1 MPSLGLGI
9 CDYIDVI
16 RLWCSIWNWHF
27 SIWHFYFLS
36 SHLACGISHFTLHT
50 SYSTLT
56 FHVSDIVVVSELNS
70 NCLFFFLKPA
80 VPSRATLIISPAP
93 IAQQWVDEIF
103 RHTEPSSI
111 KLLVRNNSMVGL
123 VRLFCLGKIDLFYAI
138 LTQFFRCMKEWQNL
152 DLFYLKFLLIMM
164 WFWQLIPH
172 WDQIFIT

>member
-9 CDYIDVI
+9 CDYTDVI

-27 SIWHFYFLS
+27 SIWHFYSLS

-111 KLLVRNNSMVGL
+111 KLLVRNNSMVAL
-123 VRLFCLGKIDLFYAI
+123 VAWERLTNFMLFWHNFSGVWRSGKIWIYSTWSSCWSWCDFDNLFHTEI
-138 LTQFFRCMKEWQNL
+138 R
-152 DLFYLKFLLIMM
+152 FLSLRI
-164 WFWQLIPH
+164 
-172 WDQIFIT
+172 